1 MPSFKIQNALLL
13 QTRPLGEKSYMLSLF
28 TREKGRFLGVIKA
41 KKIPDIAS
49 FVDARWQARLE
60 EQVGT
65 YYLDDF
71 RSFAVNFL
79 DDKER
84 LNVLL
89 SVCEL
94 LNKLLPE
101 RQAYELLY
109 DHTLTLLNQLEEDSF
124 VEQYLRWELFLLH
137 SIGFGLDFSSFE
149 NEETQGVPTYVSP
162 KTGKVVNRE
171 VGLPYH
177 DKLLKLPRFLWFAKE
192 RALSTNDI
200 LNGFALTG
208 YFLTMHAGLGHLPYA
223 REVLI
228 HSIFTKKEKSV
239 K

>member
-13 QTRPLGEKSYMLSLF
+13 QARPLGEKSYMLSLF
-28 TREKGRFLGVIKA
+28 TREKGRFLGVVKA

-71 RSFAVNFL
+71 RSFAANFL

-84 LNVLL
+84 LNILL

-101 RQAYELLY
+101 RQASELLY
-109 DHTLTLLNQLEEDSF
+109 DRTLSLLNQLDGNSF
-124 VEQYLRWELFLLH
+124 IEQYLRWELFLLH

-149 NEETQGVPTYVSP
+149 SEETDAVPTYVSP
-162 KTGKVVNRE
+162 KTGKVVSRE

-177 DKLLKLPRFLWFAKE
+177 DKLLKLPRFLWFTKE
-192 RALSTNDI
+192 QALSMNDI

-223 REVLI
+223 REALM
-228 HSIFTKKEKSV
+228 HAIFIKKE
-239 K
+239 

>member
-13 QTRPLGEKSYMLSLF
+13 QARPLGEKSCMLSLF
-28 TREKGRFLGVIKA
+28 TREKGRFLGVVKA

-71 RSFAVNFL
+71 RSFAANFL

-84 LNVLL
+84 LNILL

-101 RQAYELLY
+101 RQASELLY
-109 DHTLTLLNQLEEDSF
+109 DRTLSLLNQLDGNSF
-124 VEQYLRWELFLLH
+124 IEQYLRWELFLLH

-149 NEETQGVPTYVSP
+149 SGETDAVPTYVSP
-162 KTGKVVNRE
+162 KTGKVVSRE

-177 DKLLKLPRFLWFAKE
+177 DKLLKLPRFLWFTKE
-192 RALSTNDI
+192 QALSTNDI

-223 REVLI
+223 REALM
-228 HSIFTKKEKSV
+228 HAIFIKKE
-239 K
+239 